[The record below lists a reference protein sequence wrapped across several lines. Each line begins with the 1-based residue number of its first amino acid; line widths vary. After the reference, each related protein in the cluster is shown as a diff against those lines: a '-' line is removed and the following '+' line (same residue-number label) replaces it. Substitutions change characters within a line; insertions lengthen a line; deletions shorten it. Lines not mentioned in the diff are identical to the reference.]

1 MSRGRHAKKSS
12 GAGKII
18 LIVILVLILAA
29 AVVFAIKFFG
39 GRDAADE
46 NLPPV
51 AGEEESELPEDEI
64 SEEPAEE
71 SSESEEVSEEA
82 EVSDETGEAPEEST
96 EESSTESTPESS
108 DESSS
113 ESSEESKPVE
123 LPQQVDAEYEKWLA
137 SAMIMGISMDY
148 ADFEIKGIYVPKATA
163 LKDKTES
170 EGVYVVF
177 TSDGTEY
184 AIYSRP
190 IEEERSEEGTT
201 DLSSM
206 TMGFATFDLVELAE
220 VPAEYALEYSIDD
233 LQETI
238 AQSMQVSVYYH

>member
-12 GAGKII
+12 GAGKIV
-18 LIVILVLILAA
+18 LIVILVLVLAA
-29 AVVFAIKFFG
+29 AAVFAVKFFG
-39 GRDAADE
+39 GRDSVKE
-46 NLPPV
+46 NLPAV
-51 AGEEESELPEDEI
+51 NGEEESELPEDEI

-82 EVSDETGEAPEEST
+82 EVRDETSETPEESP
-96 EESSTESTPESS
+96 EESTPESS
-108 DESSS
+108 NENSDESST

-137 SAMIMGISMDY
+137 SAMVMGISMDY

-163 LKDKTES
+163 LNDKTES

-177 TSDGTEY
+177 TSGGSEY

-206 TMGFATFDLVELAE
+206 TTGFATFDLVELTE
-220 VPAEYALEYSIDD
+220 VPAEYAVEYSIDD

-238 AQSMQVSVYYH
+238 AQSMLVSVYYH